1 MQSSLNDGYHF
12 NTGRESQSQKEVPHF
27 DPLMEPLVI
36 VVESQLFIGK
46 LAYKFMT
53 STTVTK

>member
-12 NTGRESQSQKEVPHF
+12 NTRRESQSQKEVPHF